1 MKFFQNACSMLVAM
15 ILLFNFDNWYLVIL
29 SGFVMYFIATL
40 LQQQLDIFYL
50 RGKKI
55 DDLFVSE
62 EALHYKE
69 QVKCT
74 PQVAIECYAEK
85 TRLELI
91 ATAIL
96 GIGSLAALIMFAM
109 L

>member
-1 MKFFQNACSMLVAM
+1 MKFLQNICSMLVAI
-15 ILLFNFDNWYLVIL
+15 ILLFNFDNWYLVII
-29 SGFVMYFIATL
+29 SGFVMYFVATL
-40 LQQQLDIFYL
+40 LQQQIDIFYL
-50 RGKKI
+50 KGFKI

-62 EALHYKE
+62 EAFHYKE

-96 GIGSLAALIMFAM
+96 GIGSLAVLIMFAIV
-109 L
+109 

>member
-1 MKFFQNACSMLVAM
+1 MKFLQNACSILVAM
-15 ILLFNFDNWYLVIL
+15 ILLFNFNNWYLVII
-29 SGFVMYFIATL
+29 SGFVMYFVATL
-40 LQQQLDIFYL
+40 LQQQIDIFYL
-50 RGKKI
+50 KGFKI

-62 EALHYKE
+62 EAFHYKE

-96 GIGSLAALIMFAM
+96 GIGSLAALIMLAIV
-109 L
+109 